1 MPNFALWHSDP
12 YGRIVSTEDRA
23 VRAWNRINDKPSEI
37 TVRRPGISDFTQV
50 VRIEYFQG
58 QALRGDTNPLGNVA
72 KQTLIIYGVLNH
84 PDTNIADTDLQ
95 VGDRFIYEYREFV
108 IQTTLNT
115 IGEIQAQAEA
125 TT

>member
-1 MPNFALWHSDP
+1 MPNFALWQSDSN
-12 YGRIVSTEDRA
+12 GRIVSAEDRA
-23 VRAWNRINDKPSEI
+23 VRAWNRINDKPSEV
-37 TVRRPGISDFTQV
+37 TVRRPGASDFTQV

-72 KQTLIIYGVLNH
+72 KQTVIIFGVVGH
-84 PDTNIADTDLQ
+84 PNPNISDTDLQ

-108 IQTTLNT
+108 IQSTLYT
-115 IGEIQAQAEA
+115 LGEIQAQAEA